1 MKIPFDIKLIDWTLD
16 RWMRAKKPRRPI
28 VCLDFDGVVHSYTSG
43 WKGPRTISD
52 PPMPD
57 ALMAMEGYLD
67 AGLDVCIHSSRS
79 GYWGGRTAMRAWL
92 KRHAG
97 SMWHPSPGHAGLEDV
112 RFPLFKPAATVTIDD
127 RAIQFVGQFPSPAEL
142 RDFKPWKPTLTPG
155 QK

>member
-28 VCLDFDGVVHSYTSG
+28 VCFYFDGVVHSYTSG
-43 WKGPRTISD
+43 WQGPRTISD

-57 ALMAMEGYLD
+57 AIACMMVLLNHGFD
-67 AGLDVCIHSSRS
+67 ICIYSSRS
-79 GYWGGRTAMRAWL
+79 GKLGGRWAMRRWL
-92 KRHAG
+92 KKHAG
-97 SMWHPSPGHAGLEDV
+97 ALWYPSPGVLGLEEV

-127 RAIQFVGQFPSPAEL
+127 RAIRFEGTFPTLQEL
-142 RDFKPWKPTLTPG
+142 RDFKPWKPTLTSG